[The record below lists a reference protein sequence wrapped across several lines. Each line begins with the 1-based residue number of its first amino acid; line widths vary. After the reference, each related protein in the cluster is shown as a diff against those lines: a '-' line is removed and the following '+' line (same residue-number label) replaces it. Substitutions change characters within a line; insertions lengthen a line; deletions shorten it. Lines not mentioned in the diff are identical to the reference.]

1 MSDIK
6 WIKIDTGLFNNRKIR
21 QIERLG
27 NSDALI
33 VIWLKM
39 LILAAEVNE
48 DGYLFFTD
56 SVPYDAELMATQFDR
71 PIELIVDA
79 LNTFVKY
86 EMLEKEPIENGFS
99 DIYRIAN
106 WEKYQNASG
115 MERIREQ
122 NRLRKQRERERKRDN
137 EECHGVTSRDSHG
150 TDKDKEKDKDKD
162 KEKDKEE
169 VKPKKRVLFTPP
181 TVDEV
186 KAYCL
191 ERNNKID
198 AQTFIDFY
206 EAKGWMIG
214 ANKMKDWKAA
224 VRTWEKRNNG
234 KATNTSD
241 KKGIS
246 NGYMQNDYDFKSL
259 ESQLLNRQK
268 VNDKRYTV

>member
-6 WIKIDTGLFNNRKIR
+6 WIKIDTGLFSNRKVR
-21 QIERLG
+21 QIERMDNG
-27 NSDALI
+27 DSLI
-33 VIWLKM
+33 ILWIKL
-39 LILAAEVNE
+39 LILAAEVN
-48 DGYLFFTD
+48 DNGYLLFTKD
-56 SVPYDAELMATQFDR
+56 VPYDAELMATQMDR
-71 PIELIVDA
+71 DKNEIQRA
-79 LNTFVKY
+79 LDLFVKY
-86 EMLEKEPIENGFS
+86 DMVEVETVDGNTVYCIS
-99 DIYRIAN
+99 N

-122 NRLRKQRERERKRDN
+122 NRIRKQRERKRDT
-137 EECHGVTSRDSHG
+137 EEDSHAVTSRDSHA
-150 TDKDKEKDKDKD
+150 TDKEEDKDKDKD

-214 ANKMKDWKAA
+214 TNKMKDWKAA

-234 KATNTSD
+234 KTTNNSSD

>member
-71 PIELIVDA
+71 PIELIVEA
-79 LNTFVKY
+79 LDTFVKY
-86 EMLEKEPIENGFS
+86 DMIEKSIIEM
-99 DIYRIAN
+99 DTIYRISN

-122 NRLRKQRERERKRDN
+122 NRIRKQRERERKRDM
-137 EECHGVTSRDSHG
+137 EEDSHSVTSRDSHA
-150 TDKDKEKDKDKD
+150 TDKDKDKE

>member
-21 QIERLG
+21 QIERLE

-71 PIELIVDA
+71 PIELIVEA
-79 LNTFVKY
+79 LNTFEKY
-86 EMLEKEPIENGFS
+86 DMLEKEPIENDKIGFS
-99 DIYRIAN
+99 DIYRISN
-106 WEKYQNASG
+106 WEKYQNAYG

-122 NRLRKQRERERKRDN
+122 NRMRKQKERERKRDI
-137 EECHGVTSRDSHG
+137 EDDSHVTERDSHD
-150 TDKDKEKDKDKD
+150 TDKDKEEDKDKNTI
-162 KEKDKEE
+162 
-169 VKPKKRVLFTPP
+169 KKRTVFKPP

-186 KAYCL
+186 RAYCT

-198 AQTFIDFY
+198 PQAFIDFY
-206 EAKGWMIG
+206 ESKGWMIG

-224 VRTWEKRNNG
+224 VRTWEKRYRENSN
-234 KATNTSD
+234 SPV
-241 KKGIS
+241 KKTQQH
-246 NGYMQNDYDFKSL
+246 NFKQNQYDFNSL
-259 ESQLLNRQK
+259 EQQIMESQRK
-268 VNDKRYTV
+268 AEKRHKC